1 MALIMDRFAHYGKC
15 FFVPLVSFVYNI
27 DNPLLHIPRL
37 AIQRGNAARALFPP
51 SAPFSG

>member
-27 DNPLLHIPRL
+27 DNPLLRPPAGDTARQCRPRL
-37 AIQRGNAARALFPP
+37 FPAIDVVQG
-51 SAPFSG
+51 